1 MLQNY
6 VNNELPLRRPIEV
19 ITVITPVIFYFLFFF
34 FKHKAHFEGLK
45 GLH

>member
-19 ITVITPVIFYFLFFF
+19 ITLVIFFF